1 MTWLVRHDIT
11 PLTWHLL
18 GTSYYSFLHW
28 FSWFNFT
35 QLQIITLRLLNI
47 ALLRCHHHRHHYF
60 SIPRLLP
67 SLLNYQIDYQLDIK
81 LAIMPTLILYLVNFH
96 TLQYPQHYQHNY
108 LFSLGQYVVQ
118 PHQSKTRQG
127 IWHHKSLAN
136 VIPCSHGSTSWVSWR
151 VGDAAYHSLSC
162 WEARITIGSEREV

>member
-1 MTWLVRHDIT
+1 MIS
-11 PLTWHLL
+11 HLSL
-18 GTSYYSFLHW
+18 GTCWGHHTIHFFIDSPGSISLSSKSSLCACSMH
-28 FSWFNFT
+28 
-35 QLQIITLRLLNI
+35 
-47 ALLRCHHHRHHYF
+47 ALPRRHHHRHHYF

-96 TLQYPQHYQHNY
+96 TLQYPQHYQHSVNCAPT
-108 LFSLGQYVVQ
+108 SLGQYVVQ
-118 PHQSKTRQG
+118 PHQSKTWQG

-151 VGDAAYHSLSC
+151 VGDAAYHRK
-162 WEARITIGSEREV
+162 ARI